1 VRSPSCGSTRG
12 QPVRSPSC
20 GSARRGRVRKG
31 ASAKG
36 GGFAHPRVVQHE
48 GGGSTC
54 WPGCHR
60 RRVIGEGPRLSS
72 LGPTHCPR
80 VVVCHLVFVRHW
92 SHSWSLRHTRMV
104 VGSSFRWL
112 VVAGFRAEWR
122 SLCRSSL
129 RRWSVGWH
137 ERGMA
142 TNHDKC
148 RGSCFYDAPNGPPT
162 PGSPLPLF
170 PNPYSSVG
178 KV

>member
-1 VRSPSCGSTRG
+1 
-12 QPVRSPSC
+12 
-20 GSARRGRVRKG
+20 
-31 ASAKG
+31 
-36 GGFAHPRVVQHE
+36 
-48 GGGSTC
+48 
-54 WPGCHR
+54 
-60 RRVIGEGPRLSS
+60 LSS
-72 LGPTHCPR
+72 LGPTYCPR
-80 VVVCHLVFVRHW
+80 VIVCHLVFVRHW
-92 SHSWSLRHTRMV
+92 SHLWSLHHTRMV

-122 SLCRSSL
+122 SLCRGSL
-129 RRWSVGWH
+129 CWWSVGWH

-178 KV
+178 KVRACPHLSGEGRGIGLWLVEGVDGVARVMVVVKK